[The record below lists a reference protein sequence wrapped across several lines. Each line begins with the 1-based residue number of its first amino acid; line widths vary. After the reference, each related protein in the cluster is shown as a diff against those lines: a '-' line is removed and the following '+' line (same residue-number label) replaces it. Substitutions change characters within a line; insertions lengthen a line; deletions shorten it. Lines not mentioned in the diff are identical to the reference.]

1 MKQKLRLFMSMLLLA
16 VCGVTWGQTLTRLES
31 IDQIDEDA
39 SYVLGLD
46 GTGFHYEGT
55 SSWGKIASLNNQT
68 LLYTLTKASDENSFT
83 AKTDIGG
90 TTYYL
95 QIPDNSNTF
104 SMATSAGTNTDII
117 IGTTTQVTEDNYAV
131 ANKNTPARHLR
142 IGASGIRSYASTNG
156 SMAYFYKYTATSTPS
171 ISFEKESVTIPTS
184 STYTQIAQISNADN
198 AVVTYSSNNTDVATV
213 DASTGEVSAGTT
225 EGRATITA
233 SMTVDNKTYYDTY
246 EITVIS
252 IEDGVFD
259 FSLGYDYG
267 SGLEESESAIRN
279 ESTWTARNV
288 TLKPTGNYAF
298 WTNNTLRIYSG
309 GSFSVSVPEGYE
321 ITNIIFNG
329 ERNLNKMV
337 PNSGELTGN
346 GTECTWTGKSQTITF
361 TRGTDNPYYT
371 KISVTYQEKSNEE
384 IATTTTIETSG
395 ITNTDVYTSTEAG
408 SLSATVTAGDGP
420 ISDATVTWT
429 SSNENVA
436 TINQEGTVT
445 LVGAGTTTITATYA
459 GVENVYKS
467 SSATYELTVTNNDPD
482 APGTVYVKVT
492 STSDITDGQYLIV
505 YEDGG
510 VAFDGSLTNLDQA
523 SKTISVTIEEGTI
536 TSEELVGSEFTI
548 DITDGTLKSAS
559 GFYIG
564 VSSNS
569 NGLRQTED
577 AETYKNS
584 FAIDADGYAVIT
596 AVFEGSTMSLRYN
609 KASDQQR
616 FRYYR
621 NNGQQAIC
629 LYKKSSSTSSA
640 VATTI
645 TIDDRGIDTNDL
657 MFDTT
662 AGSLSAIVKAGENVI
677 EGATVTWSSSDESV
691 ATIGDNG
698 RVYMHKVGTTT
709 ITASYA
715 GIEGQYKP
723 SSATYDF
730 TVEDS
735 NAPGKEHNPY
745 SVGDARDAINAGTGV
760 TDVYVKGI
768 VSEIVT
774 PYNSQYGNI
783 SYNISEDGS
792 TTSDQLQAYRGK
804 SYNGDNFTSEDDIQV
819 GDEVVIYGNLTKY
832 DEIYEFAQANQLVSL
847 VRKAQPTITINP
859 SELNLEDVTTAEI
872 TVSPTGF
879 AVSTYTSSNEAVATV
894 ADGVVTAV
902 GAGTATITVS
912 WETQTIE
919 GTEYEAGSKEISV
932 TVVDPNAPGTENNPY
947 TVAQARAAIDAG
959 TGVTGVYVKGIVS
972 GIVEEYNA
980 TYGNISYNISDD
992 GNDTS
997 AQLEAFR
1004 GKSYNGENFTSA
1016 DDIQVG
1022 DEVVIYGNLTLYQ
1035 STIYEL
1041 EQNNELISLVR
1052 SEKVNATV
1060 EINKTELNLAVEN
1073 EKTATITVT
1082 PAGLNNLSYSSSDE
1096 NVATVS
1102 EGTVTAIAVGEAT
1115 ITVSWYETEIEDVVY
1130 KSGEKT
1136 FVITVIDNAPV
1147 QCVFEEDYYTRFD
1160 FTKNG
1165 WGLPENSGNGKTTG
1179 SYTNSEK
1186 TIALE
1191 ASTKFYY
1198 NTDGYLLLGKN
1209 GSTLTLPAFDFDVMA
1224 IEVTGK
1230 NGASG
1235 IVKQN
1240 IFVDD
1245 EDEDKAVS
1253 TETTGATGTN
1263 LYFIDEGYQ
1272 SAGNI
1277 YTIKVTS
1284 AHNTQFTE
1292 IKVYKK
1298 SAFVELSVSDAG
1310 YRTYCDA
1317 DALNFNVASDGLK
1330 AYIVE
1335 GVEAE
1340 GSTNLVLKEVGK
1352 VPAETGVLLEA
1363 EEGTYYVAKEAVK
1376 AEEEEATEE
1385 SYDNVSTNQLVGVT
1399 EAKEVDPTIIVLMN
1413 GENGVGFYKT
1423 SKTFTVG
1430 AHTAYLTLRTLET
1443 VASTEGDGV
1452 KLMNLYGF
1460 DDDTPTGITVIN
1472 AEQLSGKEAVIY
1484 SLSGQRV
1491 SRVVKGLYIVNG
1503 KKVMVK

>member
-1 MKQKLRLFMSMLLLA
+1 MSMLLCMLFGMGTA
-16 VCGVTWGQTLTRLES
+16 WGQEVTYDFTESDWTVSNGTLSNGNVS
-31 IDQIDEDA
+31 ITGEGRDNFKMNTGYFMLGKSGAYITLPTYDFDVEKIVVTGRTGA
-39 SYVLGLD
+39 SSSTEMNVYV
-46 GTGFHYEGT
+46 
-55 SSWGKIASLNNQT
+55 
-68 LLYTLTKASDENSFT
+68 DENAVST
-83 AKTDIGG
+83 KTTGC
-90 TTYYL
+90 T
-95 QIPDNSNTF
+95 
-104 SMATSAGTNTDII
+104 GTNT
-117 IGTTTQVTEDNYAV
+117 
-131 ANKNTPARHLR
+131 
-142 IGASGIRSYASTNG
+142 
-156 SMAYFYKYTATSTPS
+156 
-171 ISFEKESVTIPTS
+171 
-184 STYTQIAQISNADN
+184 
-198 AVVTYSSNNTDVATV
+198 
-213 DASTGEVSAGTT
+213 
-225 EGRATITA
+225 
-233 SMTVDNKTYYDTY
+233 Y
-246 EITVIS
+246 EIAS
-252 IEDGVFD
+252 
-259 FSLGYDYG
+259 DYQ
-267 SGLEESESAIRN
+267 
-279 ESTWTARNV
+279 TAGNAYTIKV
-288 TLKPTGNYAF
+288 TSNHNAQF
-298 WTNNTLRIYSG
+298 
-309 GSFSVSVPEGYE
+309 
-321 ITNIIFNG
+321 
-329 ERNLNKMV
+329 
-337 PNSGELTGN
+337 
-346 GTECTWTGKSQTITF
+346 
-361 TRGTDNPYYT
+361 T
-371 KISVTYQEKSNEE
+371 KIEIYKKSSAV
-384 IATTTTIETSG
+384 ATTTEIDKRNL
-395 ITNTDVYTSTEAG
+395 TNTDVYAGTEAG
-408 SLSATVTAGDGP
+408 SLSATVTAGGNDIEGV
-420 ISDATVTWT
+420 TVTWS
-429 SSNENVA
+429 SSNTGVA
-436 TINQEGTVT
+436 TIDDDGVVT
-445 LVGAGTTTITATYA
+445 LVAAGTTTITASYA
-459 GVENVYKS
+459 GVKDEYQA
-467 SSATYELTVTNNDPD
+467 SSATYELTVTNNDPN
-482 APGTVYVKVT
+482 APGTYYVKVT
-492 STSDITDGQYLIV
+492 STSDIIDGQYLIV
-505 YEDGG
+505 YEGDDTHES
-510 VAFDGSLTNLDQA
+510 VAFDGSLETLDA
-523 SKTISVTIEEGTI
+523 VENTKSVTIEDKTI
-536 TSEELVGSEFTI
+536 KADNLEGSEFTI
-548 DITDGTLKSAS
+548 DLTNGTIKSAS

-564 VSSNS
+564 VSTNS
-569 NGLRQTED
+569 NGLKQTED
-577 AETYKNS
+577 AGTYTNT
-584 FAIDADGYAVIT
+584 FAINNSGNAVIT
-596 AVFEGSTMSLRYN
+596 ANFQGSTMTLRYN
-609 KASDQQR
+609 YASNQSR
-616 FRYYR
+616 FRYYS
-621 NNGQQAIC
+621 NGQQAIC

-715 GIEGQYKP
+715 GIEGQYES

-1041 EQNNELISLVR
+1041 EQNNKLISLVR

-1082 PAGLNNLSYSSSDE
+1082 PAGLNYLSYSSSSED
-1096 NVATVS
+1096 VATVS
-1102 EGTVTAIAVGEAT
+1102 DGTVTAIAEGETT
-1115 ITVSWYETEIEDVVY
+1115 ITVSWDETKIEDVVY

-1147 QCVFEEDYYTRFD
+1147 KCVFEEDYYTRFD

-1165 WGLPENSGNGKTTG
+1165 WGLPTTKTVDEGEFTNSGKTIKLAGTTG
-1179 SYTNSEK
+1179 GGYSYYDNQH
-1186 TIALE
+1186 
-1191 ASTKFYY
+1191 
-1198 NTDGYLLLGKN
+1198 YLLNGKN
-1209 GSTLTLPAFDFDVMA
+1209 GAYLTLPAFDFDVMA

-1235 IVKQN
+1235 KVTQN

-1263 LYFIDEGYQ
+1263 LYFIDENYQ
-1272 SAGNI
+1272 SKGNI
-1277 YTIKVTS
+1277 YTIKVTNDY
-1284 AHNTQFTE
+1284 NTQFTE

-1335 GVEAE
+1335 GVDAE

-1376 AEEEEATEE
+1376 AEEEETEPA
-1385 SYDNVSTNQLVGVT
+1385 YDNVSTNKLIGVT
-1399 EAKEVDPTIIVLMN
+1399 EAKVVEPSIIVLMK

-1430 AHTAYLTLRTLET
+1430 AHTAYLPLSILDET

-1452 KLMNLYGF
+1452 KLMNLYGT
-1460 DDDTPTGITVIN
+1460 DEDTPTGITVIN
-1472 AEQLSGKEAVIY
+1472 AGQLFGKDAVIY
-1484 SLSGQRV
+1484 NLSGQRV